1 MELTE
6 QREKIFKFN
15 HVLGQDIPQTQLYS
29 SIGVQKLV
37 ERVVE
42 GYHST
47 IFAYGQTGSGKTYTI
62 EGGDNEATEGIIPR
76 AIRDTFKFINKK

>member
-1 MELTE
+1 MEALRVELTE
-6 QREKIFKFN
+6 QKEKSFRFN
-15 HVLGQDIPQTQLYS
+15 HVFGPDASQHDIFEGLQAVS
-29 SIGVQKLV
+29 LV

-62 EGGDNEATEGIIPR
+62 EGGDSQET
-76 AIRDTFKFINKK
+76 

>member
-1 MELTE
+1 MLDRQAHQTE
-6 QREKIFKFN
+6 
-15 HVLGQDIPQTQLYS
+15 LYS
-29 SIGVQKLV
+29 RVGVGRLV

-62 EGGDNEATEGIIPR
+62 EGG
-76 AIRDTFKFINKK
+76 